1 MTNVVATAW
10 DGLYLGGQHRSV
22 WPWSDVVSLVM
33 RFARPPAAARDFR
46 VIELGCGMGANVP
59 LFASLGVDYYG
70 IDASATAIH
79 KLRETYATY
88 ARNLDVGDFTRT
100 WPFAGAFDLV
110 IDRAAVTHNDMRG
123 VSAAFMQIAS
133 RLKPGGILVSV
144 DLFSTAASEAEA
156 GEPGPEKGTRI
167 NFADGPLAGTGV
179 AHFFDETELRD
190 LLAGFEILHLHHKIF
205 TTVIPQGGRD
215 LSCWN
220 LVAKRM

>member
-10 DGLYLGGQHRSV
+10 DALYDCGQHRSV
-22 WPWSDVVSLVM
+22 WPWTDVVSLVM

-46 VIELGCGMGANVP
+46 VIELGCGMGANIP
-59 LFASLGVDYYG
+59 LFVSLGVDYHG
-70 IDASATAIH
+70 IDASLTAIAR
-79 KLRETYATY
+79 LRETYPTY
-88 ARNLDVGDFTRT
+88 AKNLVAGDFTRT

-123 VSAAFMQIAS
+123 VSAAFMQVAS
-133 RLKPGGILVSV
+133 RLKPGGMLVSV
-144 DLFSTAASEAEA
+144 DLFSTAASEAKA
-156 GEPGPEKGTRI
+156 GEPGAEKGTRI

-179 AHFFDETELRD
+179 AHFFNEAELRG
-190 LLAGFEILHLHHKIF
+190 LLAGFEILHLHHKVV
-205 TTVIPQGGRD
+205 TTLVPQGGRD